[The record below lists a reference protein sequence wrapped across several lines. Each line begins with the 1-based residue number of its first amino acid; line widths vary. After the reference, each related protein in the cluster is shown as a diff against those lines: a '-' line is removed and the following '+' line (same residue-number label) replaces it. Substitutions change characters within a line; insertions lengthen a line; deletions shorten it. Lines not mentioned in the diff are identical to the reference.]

1 MLESELHLFVFE
13 GEGVVKDFIGSY
25 SDYREYI
32 KAKEKEKKSLL
43 KQSQSREQKGKE
55 FVFTDNVKESKR
67 KLSFK
72 EKREFEQLE
81 IEIEALEREKK
92 ELEEAL
98 SGGKLSPAQLQEAS
112 VRIGVVMDEL
122 DTKSMRW
129 LELSEYAI

>member
-1 MLESELHLFVFE
+1 
-13 GEGVVKDFIGSY
+13 VVKDFIGSY

-43 KQSQSREQKGKE
+43 KQSQAKEQKGKE

-81 IEIEALEREKK
+81 GEIEALEREKK

-98 SGGKLSPAQLQEAS
+98 SGGKLSTAQLQEAS